1 VNSLKSRDFSNRLNF
16 SATAK
21 EVVMYICICAAVTD
35 TTIRKSMADGD
46 KNFKA
51 LCKELHVAQ
60 ECGKCGS
67 CARALF
73 QEIRAEQQKRGTKAD
88 AL

>member
-1 VNSLKSRDFSNRLNF
+1 
-16 SATAK
+16 
-21 EVVMYICICAAVTD
+21 MYICICAAVTD
-35 TTIRKSMADGD
+35 TTIRKAVEGGNT
-46 KNFKA
+46 NFKA

-73 QEIRAEQQKRGTKAD
+73 QEIRTEQLQRGTEPASV
-88 AL
+88 

>member
-1 VNSLKSRDFSNRLNF
+1 
-16 SATAK
+16 
-21 EVVMYICICAAVTD
+21 MYVCICSAVTD
-35 TTIRKSMADGD
+35 TTIRKCLAVEGGNS
-46 KNFKA
+46 NFKA

-73 QEIRAEQQKRGTKAD
+73 LEIRAEQLKEGTKPTSA
-88 AL
+88 